1 MPDYSAY
8 ADLTVR
14 RVYCEDLISNGN
26 VGFGGN
32 IAIGGSG
39 YSTDID
45 LNLES
50 TTLNHEAWGAMDNWL
65 RKNFINT
72 PPAPVSTGDTADT
85 AKISFSW
92 TNPAQLEAGFSD
104 IKIPRIDTL
113 KFEYKESTS
122 STWLTGAT
130 METMTTES
138 PTITTLEMYVEGS
151 GSGKVG
157 TTYKYYNITSDT
169 QYDVRIYCENKN
181 DTFNKQYL
189 TYTGKATLGIGP
201 PGVPTGLGSSS
212 QTSSS
217 IVTSWTKPDDHD
229 TSTAGIQ
236 TTPSIERYQLSYT
249 PVSSVRY
256 GGVYNTTERTTT
268 STSTSK
274 TISSNVLPGTL
285 YRIKVQAKNTQN
297 VNYSTYSSNIEATT
311 SNPSSDGF
319 LNSSMCGSIV
329 DNGTTNSYARKQDGT
344 QVSTVILSP
353 TTLSSSTS
361 SEIRTNYVV
370 ASESSNICTVY
381 SSYGINDV
389 FTETVS
395 KEINGFGGTS
405 GNGTVTGTKLNIVV
419 SNDGDTHSGT
429 STGFWRKCTIKS
441 EANDLATNYPASHDK
456 YSLISKQVVNN
467 GGSTHTSGRIDFYI
481 DSLSNLPVVTNLG
494 ITEGTTTVYI
504 SGVPSFTSTSTFN
517 VQYNQTYLCNYFI
530 RNDQK
535 HSSIRMCSSSGG
547 GTIGSN
553 QNVTRT
559 GSVQYYVSTGDHTTS
574 STLHNTNGTELS
586 VDATDIQF
594 KTYTVGID
602 DLSTNSYE
610 DIHVRVI
617 PYNLYG
623 EGSSVYGKYVDTSSG
638 TSSKIRADGDSINTL
653 TYIDDSNQSTGLHVN
668 SGTGE
673 FPSSGYTTAFTH
685 STSIVSTS
693 DLQLINGSFRTRAS
707 GGYGNYLTSYY
718 YPSGVNGIDY
728 SSLSSE
734 TGYRY
739 VTFKYTNVIPSG
751 DYGKLRVVITG
762 ASGITVNFGSTT
774 ANHKL
779 YLKVVTDDS
788 DYTTGWLDITKA
800 VGGGGVTTE
809 NKSDGTRAL
818 NTGTSSSSQRDCYI
832 ISGTASNMNPII
844 YVRFGQQMN
853 VSSSLKYITVTPRTT
868 F

>member
-45 LNLES
+45 LNLET
-50 TTLNHEAWGAMDNWL
+50 TTLNSEAWETMDTWL
-65 RKNFINT
+65 RRNFINT
-72 PPAPVSTGDTADT
+72 PPAPVTTGDTADT
-85 AKISFSW
+85 EKISFSW
-92 TNPAQLEAGFSD
+92 TNPSQLEAGFSD

-113 KFEYKESTS
+113 KFEYKASSS

-138 PTITTLEMYVEGS
+138 PTVTTLELYVEGS

-157 TTYKYYNITSDT
+157 TTYKFYNITSQT
-169 QYDVRIYCENKN
+169 QYDVRVYCENKN

-189 TYTGKATLGIGP
+189 TYTGKATLGVGP
-201 PGVPTGLGSSS
+201 PGVPTGLSSSS

-217 IVTSWTKPDDHD
+217 ISTGWTKPDDHD
-229 TSTAGIQ
+229 TSTSGDQ

-249 PVSSVRY
+249 PLSSVRN
-256 GGVYNTTERTTT
+256 GGVDNTITRTTT
-268 STSTSK
+268 STGTTK
-274 TISSNVLPGTL
+274 TITSNILPGTL
-285 YRIKVQAKNTQN
+285 YNIKVQAKNTQN
-297 VNYSTYSSNIEATT
+297 ASYGSYSSNIQATT
-311 SNPSSDGF
+311 TQPSPDGF
-319 LNSSMCGSIV
+319 LSGSMCGSIV
-329 DNGTTNSYARKQDGT
+329 DNGTTHSQARKQDGT
-344 QVSTVILSP
+344 QVSTVISSA
-353 TTLSSSTS
+353 TSLSSSTS
-361 SEIRTNYVV
+361 SDIRTNYVV
-370 ASESSNICTVY
+370 GSTSSNICALY
-381 SSYGINDV
+381 SSYGLNDN

-395 KEINGFGGTS
+395 KEINGYGGSS
-405 GNGTVTGTKLNIVV
+405 GDGTVTGTKVNLVV
-419 SNDGDTHSGT
+419 SNDGDTHSST

-441 EANDLATNYPASHDK
+441 EANNLNTNFPASHNK
-456 YSLISKQVVNN
+456 YSLLSKQVVNF
-467 GGSTHTSGRIDFYI
+467 GGSTHTSAQINFYV
-481 DSLSNLPVVTNLG
+481 DSLSNSPVVTNLG

-504 SGVPSFTSTSTFN
+504 SGVPSFTSSSTFSI
-517 VQYNQTYLCNYFI
+517 QYNQTYLCNYFI
-530 RNDQK
+530 RDDQK
-535 HSSIRMCSSSGG
+535 HSAIRMCTSSGG
-547 GTIGSN
+547 GTIGDN

-559 GSVQYYVSTGDHTTS
+559 GGVQYYVSTGDHTTS
-574 STLHNTNGTELS
+574 TTLHNTDGRELS

-594 KTYTVGID
+594 KTYTASINSLG
-602 DLSTNSYE
+602 SNSYE

-617 PYNLYG
+617 PYNLHST
-623 EGSSVYGKYVDTSSG
+623 GSTVYGKYMDTSTG
-638 TSSKIRADGDSINTL
+638 VSKNIRADGDSITTL
-653 TYIDDSNQSTGLHVN
+653 TYIDDATQSTGLHMN
-668 SGTGE
+668 SGSGE
-673 FPSSGYTTAFTH
+673 FPSTGYTSSFTH
-685 STSIVSTS
+685 SSNIASTS

-707 GGYGNYLTSYY
+707 GGYSNYLTSYY
-718 YPSGVNGIDY
+718 YPSGITGADY
-728 SSLSSE
+728 SSLSLE
-734 TGYRY
+734 TAYRY

-762 ASGITVNFGSTT
+762 NSGITVDFASTT
-774 ANHKL
+774 ANHRL

-818 NTGTSSSSQRDCYI
+818 NTGTSSASQRDCYI
-832 ISGTASNMNPII
+832 ISGTASSMNPVI
-844 YVRFGQQMN
+844 YVRFGQEMN
-853 VSSSLKYITVTPRTT
+853 VSSSLKYITVTPRAT